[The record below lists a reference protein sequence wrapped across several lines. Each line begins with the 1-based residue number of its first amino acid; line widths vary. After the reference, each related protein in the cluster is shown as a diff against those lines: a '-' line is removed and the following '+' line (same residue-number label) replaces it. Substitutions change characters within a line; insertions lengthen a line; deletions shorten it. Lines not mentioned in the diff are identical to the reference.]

1 MLYSIIIIKQ
11 DNDGNTTTTTAAT
24 IDANDA
30 RQAHEHVAATAAR
43 AAGYDV
49 RVYPTLIDD
58 DGGMI
63 DGGIMRGALL
73 VSRRTAANAIK
84 RGGGNVGVDV
94 NGATAAARAKAAA
107 TAARQAENT
116 HASVI
121 NRMFAML
128 GELNAAN
135 ARCNGAEN
143 AARIDAVIN
152 DYSQDTREYFSV
164 AAAALIDGIAVH
176 GNDIVECYHDAYLA
190 LNRYLSRERA
200 ATAHELSTEYIIDGG
215 GDIVAYNSAVAS
227 ILRGGDKW
235 TPTWTPTAGG
245 AMDSATAARLGN
257 AIATAAALLP
267 PTQKHIIELLAR
279 GYSAAQIARMTR
291 RNESTVSRNIAI
303 AREKIAAAMGAGEFA
318 KLIDDA
324 KTAAAAKTV
333 KATTAKRTAS
343 GAAKKA
349 ASDKATQAARARAY
363 RERKKAAAAAMAA
376 ALTENK

>member
-24 IDANDA
+24 IDATSA
-30 RQAHEHVAATAAR
+30 KQAHEHVTAMAAR
-43 AAGYDV
+43 AAGCDV
-49 RVYPTLIDD
+49 RVYPTLID
-58 DGGMI
+58 GNGNMI

-164 AAAALIDGIAVH
+164 AAAALIDGISVH
-176 GNDIVECYHDAYLA
+176 GADIVECYHDAYLA

-235 TPTWTPTAGG
+235 TPTAGG
-245 AMDSATAARLGN
+245 AMDNATAARLGN
-257 AIATAAALLP
+257 AIATAAALLS

-279 GYSAAQIARMTR
+279 GLSAAQIARMTR
-291 RNESTVSRNIAI
+291 RNESTVSRNIAM

-333 KATTAKRTAS
+333 KATTARRTAS

>member
-11 DNDGNTTTTTAAT
+11 DDNGNTTTTTAAT
-24 IDANDA
+24 IDTASA
-30 RQAHEHVAATAAR
+30 KQAHEHVAAMAAR

-58 DGGMI
+58 NGGMI

-73 VSRRTAANAIK
+73 VSRRTTANAIK
-84 RGGGNVGVDV
+84 RGGGIVGVDV
-94 NGATAAARAKAAA
+94 NGTTAAARAKAAA

-116 HASVI
+116 HVGVV

-152 DYSQDTREYFSV
+152 DYSQDTREYFSI
-164 AAAALIDGIAVH
+164 ATAALIDGIAA
-176 GNDIVECYHDAYLA
+176 GADIVECYHRAYLA
-190 LNRYLSRERA
+190 LNHYLSRERA

-235 TPTWTPTAGG
+235 TPTAGG
-245 AMDSATAARLGN
+245 AMDGATAARLGN
-257 AIATAAALLP
+257 TIAAAAALLS
-267 PTQKHIIELLAR
+267 PTQKRIVELLAR

-333 KATTAKRTAS
+333 KATTVKRTAS
-343 GAAKKA
+343 GAGAGV
-349 ASDKATQAARARAY
+349 S
-363 RERKKAAAAAMAA
+363 
-376 ALTENK
+376 